1 MKGMNSSM
9 TKDSHRS
16 EPSAFCMYIPDPGG
30 GSFLKLAQT
39 TDGPRGNNIPASA
52 LGAGCVREMMLFL
65 AAGDGRMEG
74 DDQGVRG

>member
-1 MKGMNSSM
+1 MTEDCVRMGLRTRDWSPPQQYFCSMKGMNSSM

-39 TDGPRGNNIPASA
+39 TA
-52 LGAGCVREMMLFL
+52 LGATMSRPVR
-65 AAGDGRMEG
+65 
-74 DDQGVRG
+74 